1 MQGFNT
7 AENTY
12 LTQKEKHNTVLNERY
27 IKINHYDNKLQFNE
41 AAQKGRIRVVSDA
54 SYAYTLNQEVASA
67 AWVMETRSKKERW
80 GGSGL
85 IYAENNTSYGG
96 ELYGIYIVL
105 RFIWKM

>member
-1 MQGFNT
+1 MQGYNI

-12 LTQKEKHNTVLNERY
+12 YTYKEKPNTVLNDRY
-27 IKINHYDNKLQFNE
+27 IKINHYDNTLQFNE

-67 AWVMETRSKKERW
+67 AWVMETRSKKERC

-96 ELYGIYIVL
+96 
-105 RFIWKM
+105 